1 MLIEDVSTDVVR
13 KANPVRCC
21 YRCQRIKDK
30 DIELCQYNETPEG
43 VQLEETGDY
52 ETTLTLG
59 RFKATVLATAVG
71 ATSVRAV
78 HNRVDLRVE
87 FEGVETAIVE
97 THQWLIDQQTAED
110 AIRNAVRDQ
119 EERRRVDQADGW
131 LAALGVLGAVE
142 Q

>member
-1 MLIEDVSTDVVR
+1 M
-13 KANPVRCC
+13 PV
-21 YRCQRIKDK
+21 Y
-30 DIELCQYNETPEG
+30 ETPEG

-71 ATSVRAV
+71 ATSVRTV